1 MDNENQL
8 IHARKEKL
16 GRLLEMG
23 TNPFPTKAERSN
35 FIKDIFDD
43 PESFIKDKKSVD
55 IVGRIRSLRKMG
67 KASFCHIEDE
77 TGKIQIYIKR
87 DDVGQE
93 KYQIFKQCDLGDFVH
108 VKGFVFYTLTE
119 ELSIHAEEFTF
130 LAKAIRPLPVV
141 KEKIENGEKIV
152 YDQFA
157 DKELRYR
164 KRYLDLLLNP
174 EVKNTFKTRSRII
187 KMMREFL
194 DARGYIEV
202 ETPILQPIYGGAA
215 AQPFVTQHNKLDMEL
230 YLRIADELYLKRLI
244 IGGFEKVYEVC
255 KDFRNEGMDRTHNPE
270 FTQIELYE
278 AYADYNDIMNLVE
291 EMLTGIAQEVCGTLE
306 IKYDTHTINLSKP
319 WQRKPMLQL
328 IKEYAGIDVEN
339 SSMDELLA
347 FCKVHEIELDVES
360 FGKIVD
366 EIFKRFVEDNL
377 IQPTFVIDFPKEISP
392 LAKSKPE
399 NPHLVERFEI
409 FIAGLELG
417 NCFSELND
425 PIDQRE
431 RLESQAEQRE
441 LGDVEASE
449 VDEDFLEAMEY
460 GMPPTG
466 GLGLGIDRIVML
478 FTNSHNIKDVILFP
492 QMRPDSHNE

>member
-1 MDNENQL
+1 
-8 IHARKEKL
+8 
-16 GRLLEMG
+16 
-23 TNPFPTKAERSN
+23 
-35 FIKDIFDD
+35 
-43 PESFIKDKKSVD
+43 
-55 IVGRIRSLRKMG
+55 
-67 KASFCHIEDE
+67 
-77 TGKIQIYIKR
+77 
-87 DDVGQE
+87 
-93 KYQIFKQCDLGDFVH
+93 
-108 VKGFVFYTLTE
+108 
-119 ELSIHAEEFTF
+119 
-130 LAKAIRPLPVV
+130 
-141 KEKIENGEKIV
+141 
-152 YDQFA
+152 
-157 DKELRYR
+157 
-164 KRYLDLLLNP
+164 
-174 EVKNTFKTRSRII
+174 
-187 KMMREFL
+187 
-194 DARGYIEV
+194 
-202 ETPILQPIYGGAA
+202 ILQPIYGGAA

-291 EMLTGIAQEVCGTLE
+291 DMLTGIAQEVCGTSQIE
-306 IKYDTHTINLSKP
+306 YGKHTIDLSKP
-319 WQRKPMLQL
+319 WQRKPMLEL

-347 FCKVHEIELDVES
+347 FCKKHEIELDVKS

-392 LAKSKPE
+392 LAKSKQE
-399 NPHLVERFEI
+399 NAQLVERFEI

-431 RLESQAEQRE
+431 RLESQAQQRE
-441 LGDVEASE
+441 LGDVEANE

-492 QMRPDSHNE
+492 QMRPESHDN